1 MASLTANLALN
12 MTLTYT
18 KTTDLGTVPY
28 TLNLGRGKT
37 FTNGTGANKAEV
49 LFDDQRTLAD
59 GASETLD
66 LRDGTLTDALGVAV
80 TMDILRALYIKN
92 GSTDAGLLIGGA
104 VATPVALFGDSA
116 TDILTLP
123 PGGEFLFIA
132 PNATGIDLTTNADL
146 KLAHNGVGSSTLTY
160 DIIVV
165 GED

>member
-1 MASLTANLALN
+1 MALTANFALN

-37 FTNGTGANKAEV
+37 FTNGTGANKAQV

-59 GASETLD
+59 GANETID

-80 TMDILRALYIKN
+80 TIDILRALYIKN
-92 GSTDAGLLIGGA
+92 GSTDASLLIGGA
-104 VATPVALFGDSA
+104 AGTQLGLFNDV
-116 TDILTLP
+116 TDVLKLP

-132 PNATGIDLTTNADL
+132 PDATGVDLTTNADL
-146 KLAHNGVGSSTLTY
+146 KLAHDGTGTSTLTY